1 MKKVKYLFVLVVL
14 MLLTAGCQEVPS
26 VKVEGDYDI
35 YYINQTETG
44 LVKEAYSAGGTTVD
58 ELISELL
65 KVMKQ
70 PEDEKEHY
78 TLLNENAEIERYRY
92 EAGNV
97 ELYMGSEYSSLP
109 KTKEVLVRAG
119 LVRTLVQI
127 DGVDTVSFYVSG
139 LPLCDSKGEQIGK
152 LNAASFI
159 ENSGKEIN
167 SYKNETLVLYFTNE
181 EGTHLVEETRKLY
194 YSSSVSLEQ
203 VIVEQLLAG
212 PRVTGSFPT
221 LPSAA
226 KAMSVTVVDRICYV
240 NFDKA
245 FSEAA
250 LNVQEEIPIYSI
262 VNSIIENCSVNKVQ
276 ISIDGESDLIF
287 RENMKLGELYTMN
300 RDLIRMNIVE

>member
-1 MKKVKYLFVLVVL
+1 MKKIKYLFVLV
-14 MLLTAGCQEVPS
+14 LLISMVAGCQKGS
-26 VKVEGDYDI
+26 SISDAGDYDI

-44 LVKEAYSAGGTTVD
+44 LVKEAYSAEGTRVN
-58 ELISELL
+58 ELIPELL
-65 KVMKQ
+65 DAMKA

-78 TLLNENAEIERYRY
+78 TLLDEEIEIERYQY

-97 ELYMGSEYSSLP
+97 ELYMGAEYSNLP
-109 KTKEVLVRAG
+109 NTKEVLVRAG

-127 DGVDTVSFYVSG
+127 DGVDTVSFYVSE
-139 LPLCDSKGEQIGK
+139 LPLCDSKGVQIGK
-152 LNAASFI
+152 LSAASFI

-167 SYKNETLVLYFTNE
+167 SYKTETLILYFANE
-181 EGTHLVEETRKLY
+181 EGNQLVEETRKLY

-212 PRVTGSFPT
+212 PKMSGNFPT

-287 RENMKLGELYTMN
+287 RENMKLSELYTMN
-300 RDLIRMNIVE
+300 RDLIQMDIV